1 MARFERLK
9 PNRSA
14 PDTAVI
20 PVLYYPVVREAVQWL
35 TTALPFVERLRI
47 ADHRSQLLY
56 NGGAIV
62 VATPGGHAN
71 AAPSTLQSPA
81 AHSVMLRVT
90 GIDALF
96 ERARASGARVLA
108 EPADH
113 IYGNVNARSSTH
125 GAIRGHSR
133 RRSSIPI
140 RPTGVVSSW
149 LNEVPAKCTR
159 TQRNTTRLRRL
170 ERFVGRGGWSG

>member
-47 ADHRSQLLY
+47 ADHRSQLLH

-108 EPADH
+108 EPANH
-113 IYGNVNARSSTH
+113 MYGERQCSFLDPW
-125 GAIRGHSR
+125 GHPWTLSETVFD
-133 RRSSIPI
+133 SD
-140 RPTGVVSSW
+140 
-149 LNEVPAKCTR
+149 PADW
-159 TQRNTTRLRRL
+159 
-170 ERFVGRGGWSG
+170 GGELLAE